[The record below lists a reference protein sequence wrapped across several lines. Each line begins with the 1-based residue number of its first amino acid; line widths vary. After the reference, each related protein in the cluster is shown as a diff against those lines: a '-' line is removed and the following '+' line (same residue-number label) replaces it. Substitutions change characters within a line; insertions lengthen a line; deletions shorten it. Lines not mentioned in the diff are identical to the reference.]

1 VIRQPAAVNAGVTE
15 AMHPDTLAAVRLLVL
30 ALESHPEDIGT
41 FQFYGGI
48 DEHLA
53 DLIHDYTDDGD
64 DEDDA

>member
-1 VIRQPAAVNAGVTE
+1 
-15 AMHPDTLAAVRLLVL
+15 MHPDTLAAVRLLVL

-53 DLIHDYTDDGD
+53 DLIHDYTGDGD